1 MSLEAKIMESL
12 KTAMKAKYEV
22 ALRTLRAIKAA
33 IIIEKTAEGASG
45 EIDEATEIKMLQK
58 MAKQRKDSLQI
69 FEQQQREDLASKERE
84 ELAIIEEQ
92 KLLKIEEERIKKEEE
107 LEKIKIEEENKRK
120 IEEEKI
126 KVDQEK
132 NRIRE
137 EIKKSLFYKDSYLPF
152 IHEEL
157 LTKIYK
163 IDFTIN
169 KNDILKKLQKYKII
183 HIEFLDYNT
192 KKYTIFIS
200 INGDGYYKE
209 MNSLEF
215 KWFDEV
221 EEELLIFGCI
231 NKNLINNV
239 FSNVQDILKPIFP
252 ILENRLNFKFG
263 NIEKIYTLYLKEEE
277 IKKQKELEKIQEKIR
292 LEEEERIRKEKLEE
306 EERIINIEKEKR
318 EIERE
323 LIKEKAI
330 KNFILEQEKIE
341 RNKQIEEWENSL
353 IIKYGIQLKISI
365 EDTLIIFSKIYKE
378 KYSNIKIFK
387 YINIQL
393 DEIKYYHIQNKFSN
407 DNKITIEQS
416 ELYFKNTLKKIL
428 EDEKLIKSDAE
439 VQYEKEMQK
448 QEERERDRI
457 ERDRKQN
464 EKDREREERDRKQEE
479 REERDR
485 ERYNTEVNDIQTQM
499 LELAMKQEQ
508 RSQES
513 DRLREA
519 NLRCQRAGYK
529 NEDDWH
535 DKFRGTGRFAK
546 KK

>member
-1 MSLEAKIMESL
+1 MEE
-12 KTAMKAKYEV
+12 YE
-22 ALRTLRAIKAA
+22 
-33 IIIEKTAEGASG
+33 
-45 EIDEATEIKMLQK
+45 DEIKYL
-58 MAKQRKDSLQI
+58 
-69 FEQQQREDLASKERE
+69 KEKITI
-84 ELAIIEEQ
+84 LEEQ
-92 KLLKIEEERIKKEEE
+92 KQIKIEEERIKKEEE
-107 LEKIKIEEENKRK
+107 LEKIKIKEDNKRK

-137 EIKKSLFYKDSYLPF
+137 EIKKAIFYKDSYLPF
-152 IHEEL
+152 IHEDL
-157 LTKIYK
+157 LSKIYK
-163 IDFTIN
+163 IDLTIN
-169 KNDILKKLQKYKII
+169 KNDILAKLQKYKII
-183 HIEFLDYNT
+183 HIEFLDYNN

-200 INGDGYYKE
+200 INGDGYFKE
-209 MNSLEF
+209 INNLEF
-215 KWFDEV
+215 QWFDEV

-231 NKNLINNV
+231 SKNIINKVFNNI
-239 FSNVQDILKPIFP
+239 QDILKPILP

-277 IKKQKELEKIQEKIR
+277 IKKQEELKIIQEKIR
-292 LEEEERIRKEKLEE
+292 LEEEEMIRKEKLKE

-323 LIKEKAI
+323 LRKEKVI
-330 KNFILEQEKIE
+330 KNFLLEQEKIE
-341 RNKQIEEWENSL
+341 KNKKIEEWENSL
-353 IIKYGIQLKISI
+353 IIKYGIQLKIPI

-378 KYSNIKIFK
+378 KYSNIKMFK

-393 DEIKYYHIQNKFSN
+393 NEIKYYHIQNKFSI

-439 VQYEKEMQK
+439 IQYEKEMQK
-448 QEERERDRI
+448 QEERDRIERDRI

-464 EKDREREERDRKQEE
+464 ERDRERDRKQEE

-529 NEDDWH
+529 NEEDWH
-535 DKFRGTGRFAK
+535 DRFRGTGRFAK

>member
-1 MSLEAKIMESL
+1 MEEYDEKIRKL
-12 KTAMKAKYEV
+12 K
-22 ALRTLRAIKAA
+22 
-33 IIIEKTAEGASG
+33 
-45 EIDEATEIKMLQK
+45 
-58 MAKQRKDSLQI
+58 
-69 FEQQQREDLASKERE
+69 E

-215 KWFDEV
+215 EWFNEV

-231 NKNLINNV
+231 NKNIINNV
-239 FSNVQDILKPIFP
+239 FSNVQDIFKPIFP

-277 IKKQKELEKIQEKIR
+277 IKKQEELEKIQEKIR

-318 EIERE
+318 KIERE

-407 DNKITIEQS
+407 DNKITVEQS

-439 VQYEKEMQK
+439 VQYEKEIQK
-448 QEERERDRI
+448 QEERERVLI

-479 REERDR
+479 RIERDR